1 MDRNNDS
8 FEQQFRQKMALDSE
22 IVLSQKKEQSK
33 RKWVFGG
40 VLGLAAILLV
50 TMIVFFIV
58 YLNRPI
64 AQISERT
71 ELMDL
76 YEQLGDRMTYGE
88 LTEMVNELSPN
99 ASVMFDDGQYII
111 AINDESSNEYIACN
125 IDSGDVED
133 VDYDTSPDNSL
144 EVDGNEDNTEEVE
157 IDLGELVNAAIL
169 EDGLTGDEDE
179 ASTEPVVNPYESNWE
194 PAAATVMTYFT
205 YYYFD
210 EIEVADDETELKE
223 LYIRQNPNG
232 DGYELFDGWN
242 TIAVSTKT
250 LAVDELSRIVSQ

>member
-8 FEQQFRQKMALDSE
+8 FERQFRQKMALDSE

-50 TMIVFFIV
+50 TMIVIFIV

-76 YEQLGDRMTYGE
+76 YERLEDRVTYGE
-88 LTEMVNELSPN
+88 LMKMIGELSPK
-99 ASVMFDDGQYII
+99 ASIMFDDGIYII
-111 AINDESSNEYIACN
+111 SMNDEDAPDYITCN
-125 IDSGDVED
+125 IELSIDDDSSSEGSVE
-133 VDYDTSPDNSL
+133 VSES
-144 EVDGNEDNTEEVE
+144 EDNAEDDA
-157 IDLGELVNAAIL
+157 IDLDELINAIMS
-169 EDGLTGDEDE
+169 EDE
-179 ASTEPVVNPYESNWE
+179 STWSENEVSKEPAVNLYDSNWE
-194 PAAATVMTYFT
+194 PATTTVMTYFT
-205 YYYFD
+205 YHYFD
-210 EIEVADDETELKE
+210 ELEVADDETELKE